1 MIRRVYDLVGRRL
14 SKRRMHP
21 NLLITWSADMPSN
34 MVAVR
39 SGRKLEVQE
48 YGDRAGHPVLFFH
61 GLIGS
66 HHQASYVADRAQSQG
81 LRIIAPN
88 RPGVGG
94 SEFVARAS
102 ALDAI
107 EDIEDVAAALELDTF
122 SLIGISGGAPY
133 ALAVLHRLGHRVR
146 TVTIISGMGPMQLP
160 GALHGM
166 DQRRRLFLGAGSRYP
181 QLARRAF
188 QTAADRFRADP
199 DRFLRGLITTWSV
212 PDQQLFQRREVFDLF
227 LKDLHQVFTE
237 GKGAEGLAQE
247 LTIYR
252 NYGFSLGELPASHR
266 VILWHGLSDPIVPSA
281 MAWKMVHALPNGEAH
296 FVPGGHFMAI
306 DAAGQIIARLGQ
318 MLQ

>member
-1 MIRRVYDLVGRRL
+1 MTDNV
-14 SKRRMHP
+14 
-21 NLLITWSADMPSN
+21 
-34 MVAVR
+34 MVLR

-48 YGDRAGHPVLFFH
+48 YGDPAGHPVLFFH

-66 HHQASYVADRAQSQG
+66 HHQASYVAEQARREG

-88 RPGVGG
+88 RPGVGR
-94 SEFVARAS
+94 SEFVARA
-102 ALDAI
+102 
-107 EDIEDVAAALELDTF
+107 ERTRCHRRCR
-122 SLIGISGGAPY
+122 GPRGGPRSGHVQPDRDLRRY
-133 ALAVLHRLGHRVR
+133 AVCPGVLYRLGHRVR

-166 DQRRRLFLGAGSRYP
+166 DRRRRLFLGAGSRYP

-199 DRFLRGLITTWSV
+199 DRFLRRLITTWSV
-212 PDQQLFQRREVFDLF
+212 PDQQLFRRREVFDLF

-252 NYGFSLGELPASHR
+252 NYGFSLGALPAEPAGYP
-266 VILWHGLSDPIVPSA
+266 L
-281 MAWKMVHALPNGEAH
+281 AWAL
-296 FVPGGHFMAI
+296 
-306 DAAGQIIARLGQ
+306 R
-318 MLQ
+318 

>member
-1 MIRRVYDLVGRRL
+1 
-14 SKRRMHP
+14 
-21 NLLITWSADMPSN
+21 MPSN
-34 MVAVR
+34 VVVVR

-66 HHQASYVADRAQSQG
+66 HHQASYVHEQARREG

-94 SEFVARAS
+94 SEFAARGS
-102 ALDAI
+102 PLDAI
-107 EDIEDVAAALELDTF
+107 DDVEDLAAALELDSF
-122 SLIGISGGAPY
+122 SVIGISGGTPY
-133 ALAVLHRLGHRVR
+133 ALAVLCRLGHRVR

-160 GALHGM
+160 GALNGM
-166 DQRRRLFLGAGSRYP
+166 DPRRRLFLGAGSRYP
-181 QLARRAF
+181 QLARRTF

-199 DRFLRGLITTWSV
+199 DRFLRSLMTTWSV
-212 PDQQLFQRREVFDLF
+212 PDQELFRRSEVFDLF

-237 GKGAEGLAQE
+237 GNGPEGMAQE
-247 LTIYR
+247 LSIYR

-266 VILWHGLSDPIVPSA
+266 VSLWHGLSDNIVPAA

-306 DAAGQIIARLGQ
+306 DAAGQIVARLSQ
-318 MLQ
+318 MLK

>member
-1 MIRRVYDLVGRRL
+1 MLNQVLVL
-14 SKRRMHP
+14 
-21 NLLITWSADMPSN
+21 
-34 MVAVR
+34 R

-66 HHQASYVADRAQSQG
+66 HHQASYVAEQAQRER

-107 EDIEDVAAALELDTF
+107 DDVEDVAAALKLDSF

-133 ALAVLHRLGHRVR
+133 ALAVLSRLGHRVR
-146 TVTIISGMGPMQLP
+146 TVTVISGMGPMQLP
-160 GALHGM
+160 GALYGM
-166 DQRRRLFLGAGSRYP
+166 DHRRRLFLGAGSRYP

-188 QTAADRFRADP
+188 ETAAGGFRADP
-199 DRFLRGLITTWSV
+199 DRFLQRLITTWSG
-212 PDQQLFQRREVFDLF
+212 PDRQVFARREVFDLF

-237 GKGAEGLAQE
+237 GKGAEGLARE

-252 NYGFSLGELPASHR
+252 NYGFSLGELPASQR
-266 VILWHGLSDPIVPSA
+266 VTLWHGLSDNIVPPM
-281 MAWKMVHALPNGEAH
+281 MAWKMVHALPNAEAH

-306 DAAGQIIARLGQ
+306 DAAGQIIARLRQ
-318 MLQ
+318 MLTSA